1 MVSHT
6 VVKNIMGKRPVVSI
20 SSQDCVKAFHFQK
33 AHCLHDL
40 QYKLNLSLDMTSFF
54 ATNPYP
60 IIFHPIEQLV
70 VNLKKDDWRIMQCT
84 TRAFLSAQL
93 GIIRS

>member
-1 MVSHT
+1 MLTDFETNHL
-6 VVKNIMGKRPVVSI
+6 KK
-20 SSQDCVKAFHFQK
+20 CVKAFHFQK
-33 AHCLHDL
+33 AYCLHDL

-84 TRAFLSAQL
+84 KRAFLSAQL